1 LRLQNAYYYW
11 SQLRDVILAITNVDG
26 LIVAKDSSFSPS
38 PPHRAAPRSIPL
50 SSPHQSHRRGRLR
63 RHARRGWPRSSP
75 AEATSA
81 AALSEDGPALR
92 LRPALHLRAPPLY
105 SAPCSASVDRPARR
119 PEHCVV
125 RDRGAVAQDA
135 LRRCCIHG
143 GRRHG
148 KLLISGAF
156 QPPTHSRAS
165 CQSAEQGSK
174 SEETTSRPKLKPLH

>member
-92 LRPALHLRAPPLY
+92 APPLY
-105 SAPCSASVDRPARR
+105 SAS
-119 PEHCVV
+119 CV
-125 RDRGAVAQDA
+125 
-135 LRRCCIHG
+135 
-143 GRRHG
+143 GR
-148 KLLISGAF
+148 A
-156 QPPTHSRAS
+156 PPRAPPQWTGPRAGPSTAS
-165 CQSAEQGSK
+165 CVIGEQLRKTRSDAAA
-174 SEETTSRPKLKPLH
+174 STAVVATANC